1 MGTIHGN
8 YMRTINKIITPV
20 CSTRALGR
28 SNIGTRPKNKK
39 VFDCFVPMSNDGA
52 YDTGGAYWGAPIHG
66 TKPLRISYTKDLT
79 YIRFYRN
86 YSRKD

>member
-1 MGTIHGN
+1 
-8 YMRTINKIITPV
+8 MRTINKIITPID
-20 CSTRALGR
+20 CSTEALPGR

-52 YDTGGAYWGAPIHG
+52 YDIGGAYWGAPIHS
-66 TKPLRISYTKDLT
+66 TKPLRVAYTKDLS

-86 YSRKD
+86 YERKD